1 MNVLTAPGKRLFL
14 TGDEAVARAAL
25 EVGVEVA
32 TGYPGNPGTKAITAL
47 IPLARQYGMAVEWS
61 VNEKVALEVA
71 TGAAWAGKRSL
82 VGMKM
87 SGVNVMADSLLSIA
101 HSGVTGALVI
111 YTVDDVGVYYGMVEQ
126 DTRYYAQL
134 TSLPLLMPASPE
146 EAYAMTRIA
155 FTVSEQTGAPVF
167 VLSTTAVGNA
177 ITAMKVGKI
186 ERDIHKRPAQFS
198 RNLAKFTK
206 AAPQWC
212 RDQHAD
218 TIKRLEQAGELFRKT
233 SEDNG
238 TPLVFTIPA
247 LSERTPSA
255 ESKRPGIVVAGVS
268 YAYLEELRQRYPER
282 FADVPILKLGVVN
295 PLPQQELL
303 DFLAHV
309 DAALVLEELDP
320 IIETQV
326 LALIAEAGLKVE
338 VFGKRSGLL
347 PRVGDYSLELV
358 ETALARVDELAGR
371 SPVWVKLRRPESSA
385 GMQEMPLL
393 AVSKEGTGEQETPG
407 MNGNGHY
414 KSLPHSEI
422 TAPPRSLEFCPG
434 CPHRMTYYALNRAIE
449 QLGFTNDEVITTGDV
464 GCTIIGMNAPLDA
477 CWTEVSMG
485 ASIGIAQGFKYAG
498 IERPVLAAMGDG
510 TFYHNGIAGLLN
522 AVQSG
527 VNLTLIILDNSRIAM
542 TGMQPDPGTG
552 RRVTGEPSVRADIA
566 MLVRG
571 CGVEYVKRLNPYDL
585 PQMIDALQDAMQH
598 PGVSVVIAEAP
609 CTVQGVLINEEPV
622 QVDQDACMAGRGCED
637 TPCYHKVGCP
647 SVLLSLEDVRPRL
660 SIDTAT
666 CVACGL
672 CVAACPFDAIKP
684 IPAVKDEESVTG
696 AAFAGVQLR
705 HLLQD

>member
-1 MNVLTAPGKRLFL
+1 VNALTVTGKRLFL

-32 TGYPGNPGTKAITAL
+32 TGYPGNPGTKAIAAL
-47 IPLARQYGMAVEWS
+47 IPLAHQYGMAVEWS

-71 TGAAWAGKRSL
+71 TGAAWAGKRCL

-111 YTVDDVGVYYGMVEQ
+111 YAVDDVGVYYGMVEQ

-146 EAYAMTRIA
+146 EAYTMTRMA
-155 FTVSEQTGAPVF
+155 FSVSEQIGAPVF
-167 VLSTTAVGNA
+167 VLSTTAVANA

-186 ERDIHKRPAQFS
+186 ERDTHKRPAYFS

-218 TIKRLEQAGELFRKT
+218 TIRRLEQAGELFGKT
-233 SEDNG
+233 SKDNG
-238 TPLVFTIPA
+238 TPLVYTLPA
-247 LSERTPSA
+247 PTQHMPSSEI
-255 ESKRPGIVVAGVS
+255 KRRGIVVAGVS
-268 YAYLEELRQRYPER
+268 FAYLQELRLRYPER
-282 FADVPILKLGVVN
+282 FADIPILKLGVVN
-295 PLPQQELL
+295 PLPRQELL
-303 DFLAHV
+303 EFLTYV
-309 DAALVLEELDP
+309 DVALVLEELDP

-326 LALIAEAGLKVE
+326 MALIAEAGLRVE
-338 VFGKRSGLL
+338 VFGKHNGLL

-358 ETALARVDELAGR
+358 EAALANLDELSGR
-371 SPVWVKLRRPESSA
+371 PPKWVKLRRPESSA

-393 AVSKEGTGEQETPG
+393 AVSKQDLDEQETLR
-407 MNGNGHY
+407 MNGNGGY
-414 KSLPHSEI
+414 VSLTHSEI
-422 TAPPRSLEFCPG
+422 AAPPRSLEFCPG

-449 QLGFTNDEVITTGDV
+449 QLGFTKDEIITTGDV

-485 ASIGIAQGFKYAG
+485 ASIGIAQGLKYAG

-527 VNLTLIILDNSRIAM
+527 VNLTLIILDNSKIAM

-552 RRVTGEPSVRADIA
+552 RRATGEPSVRADIA

-585 PQMIDALQDAMQH
+585 PKMIDALKDAMQR

-609 CTVQGVLINEEPV
+609 CTMQGILINEEPV

-684 IPAVKDEESVTG
+684 IPDVKDEESEIG

>member
-47 IPLARQYGMAVEWS
+47 IPLASQYGMAVEWS

-111 YTVDDVGVYYGMVEQ
+111 YAVDDVGVYYGMVEQ

-146 EAYAMTRIA
+146 EAYAMTRMA
-155 FTVSEQTGAPVF
+155 FNVSEQTGAPIF
-167 VLSTTAVGNA
+167 VLSTTAVANA

-186 ERDIHKRPAQFS
+186 ERDMHKRPAHFS

-233 SEDNG
+233 SEDNV
-238 TPLVFTIPA
+238 TPLVNTIPTLA
-247 LSERTPSA
+247 ERMPSSEIR
-255 ESKRPGIVVAGVS
+255 RPGIVVAGVS
-268 YAYLEELRQRYPER
+268 YAYLQELRQRYPER
-282 FADVPILKLGVVN
+282 FADIPILKLGVVN

-303 DFLAHV
+303 EFLAHV
-309 DAALVLEELDP
+309 DVALVLEELDP

-326 LALIAEAGLKVE
+326 MALIAEAGLKVE
-338 VFGKRSGLL
+338 VLGKRNGLL
-347 PRVGDYSLELV
+347 PCVGDYSLELV
-358 ETALARVDELAGR
+358 ETALANVDDLAGR
-371 SPVWVKLRRPESSA
+371 PPVWVKLRRPESSA
-385 GMQEMPLL
+385 GMQEMPSL
-393 AVSKEGTGEQETPG
+393 SKEDIVDRETPG
-407 MNGNGHY
+407 MNGNGRY
-414 KSLPHSEI
+414 KSQPHSDI
-422 TAPPRSLEFCPG
+422 AAPPRSLEFCPG

-449 QLGFTNDEVITTGDV
+449 QLGFTKDEVITTGDV

-527 VNLTLIILDNSRIAM
+527 VNLTLIILDNSKIAM

-552 RRVTGEPSVRADIA
+552 RRTTGEASVRADIA

-585 PQMIDALQDAMQH
+585 PKMINALQDAMQH

-609 CTVQGVLINEEPV
+609 CTMQGVLINEEPV
-622 QVDQDACMAGRGCED
+622 QVDQDLCMAGRGCED

-647 SVLLSLEDVRPRL
+647 SVFLSLEDVRPRL

-684 IPAVKDEESVTG
+684 IPNINNEESETD
-696 AAFAGVQLR
+696 AMFAEVQLR